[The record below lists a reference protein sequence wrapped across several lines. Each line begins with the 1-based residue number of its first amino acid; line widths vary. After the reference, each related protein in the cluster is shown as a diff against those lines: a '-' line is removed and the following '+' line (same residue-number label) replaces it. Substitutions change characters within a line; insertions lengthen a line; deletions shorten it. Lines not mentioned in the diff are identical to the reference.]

1 MRVQVKLC
9 YQNWWNYYH
18 RIYTIAVT
26 EYKSGSEN
34 VKNGL
39 YDSILNSYFDLTKS
53 INYCCEIYICGACPG
68 GGGNYSPYKHHPP
81 ALPQVV

>member
-26 EYKSGSEN
+26 EDKSGSEN

-39 YDSILNSYFDLTKS
+39 YNSFLNSYFDLTKS
-53 INYCCEIYICGACPG
+53 IVAKFIYVVLSRG
-68 GGGNYSPYKHHPP
+68 GEE
-81 ALPQVV
+81 LFTI